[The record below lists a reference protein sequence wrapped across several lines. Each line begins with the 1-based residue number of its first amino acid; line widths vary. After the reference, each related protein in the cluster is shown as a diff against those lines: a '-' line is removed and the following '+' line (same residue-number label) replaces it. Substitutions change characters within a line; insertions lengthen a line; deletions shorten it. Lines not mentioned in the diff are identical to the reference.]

1 MFDAKSLI
9 EMLVRGA
16 GQSQQ
21 PQQPAGGGL
30 GDILGQLTRQLGQQG
45 GAGAPQQGAA
55 PGGMGGLGD
64 LLRNMVPGGG
74 QGGTQPA
81 AQPQRQAQ
89 PGGGGSLEDLLR
101 NMVPGA
107 GQGGGAQSPGGAPG
121 GPGAGG
127 LGDILGKIQEQL
139 GRGGQGAPGGAGGG
153 GLMDILGQVLGQATQ
168 GVKEGAQRA
177 DQATGAS
184 GHARDALGRATGKS
198 PEDLLSQLKDLIEQN
213 KVGAGVAAGGLGTV
227 LLGTKTGRSIATSAL
242 KLGGLALISGLAY
255 KALQNYQQGKPLI
268 TGAQQLGLTEAPNG
282 SGFETAAV
290 SNEAATVYIRGM
302 IAAAAADGRIDAA
315 EQQKILGGLKQAGLD
330 AQAEEF
336 LAAELNRPATVDDLI
351 AGVTTQ
357 EEAVQLFT
365 AARIAIDLDSQEE
378 HDFLVGLARGLQLDG
393 NLVAHIDA
401 AARAA
406 A

>member
-64 LLRNMVPGGG
+64 LLRNMVPGAG

-107 GQGGGAQSPGGAPG
+107 GQGGGAQSPGAAPG
-121 GPGAGG
+121 GPQGQGG
-127 LGDILGKIQEQL
+127 LGDILAKIQEQL
-139 GRGGQGAPGGAGGG
+139 GRGGQGAPGGTGTPGGGG

-184 GHARDALGRATGKS
+184 GHARDALGRATGKT

-213 KVGAGVAAGGLGTV
+213 KVGAGVAACGLGTV

-330 AQAEEF
+330 AEAEEF

-365 AARIAIDLDSQEE
+365 AARIAIDLDTQEE
-378 HDFLVGLARGLQLDG
+378 HDFLVGQDRKEEWT
-393 NLVAHIDA
+393 
-401 AARAA
+401 
-406 A
+406 